1 MSLLRKLG
9 LEDASTYVDAQVPQ
23 SDDEALVLEGEAQEI
38 RYSIDSDLRSIER
51 AEAAAIGMEDMA
63 EIIEVMGEGDEVMP
77 DVRAIATVAAQ
88 QVDGDVA
95 PQDVIGTLAFE
106 LDEERKIKAEL
117 DPSEVSGTALES
129 FHGFKGVK
137 RSVAVESLKDR
148 AKAIWEAIKKMV
160 KNVIKNVKD
169 FFYKYLGA
177 IPRKRKAIE
186 ALKEE
191 VKKVAD
197 GGKRP
202 EGKLELTSSIARL
215 VVGDSPVKDGKEF
228 AKGMSDL
235 VGVMEKV
242 SRGEIIKNNDM
253 FEEVIDIMN
262 DLDIE
267 NMKPSR
273 EKLVKFY
280 NAEVARQNTNRTAGS
295 EYGRE
300 STDTKVARCLHEM
313 IGDKR
318 LISYVPKE
326 ERRTIQGDDKAVGAS
341 NFAGFVSWLRDNTCR
356 LVASD
361 KKLVD
366 EVSFTTMTQNEM
378 FDTLDASLKIL
389 DAIEGFQRGKLQ
401 EKRAKLLDR
410 MEKASDKLSREYDRL
425 NGAGKKD
432 SDREE
437 DSHGASLNLV
447 KGLLNFNQ
455 YLVREYSSPAT
466 DLVTHAGGQVDFAI
480 AFVRRNM
487 AQYKKRD

>member
-9 LEDASTYVDAQVPQ
+9 LEDASTYADAQVPQ

-160 KNVIKNVKD
+160 KDVIKKVKD

-186 ALKEE
+186 SLKEE
-191 VKKVAD
+191 VKKVAE

-202 EGKLELTSSIARL
+202 EGKLELTSGLQRL
-215 VVGDSPVKDGKEF
+215 VVGDTPVKNGK
-228 AKGMSDL
+228 DL
-235 VGVMEKV
+235 VKGYQDLVKSCESIGREDSIGLNKA
-242 SRGEIIKNNDM
+242 
-253 FEEVIDIMN
+253 FEEWVDLMQDM
-262 DLDIE
+262 DLDKKDESLAKLKAVGMAAYVNITKAVR
-267 NMKPSR
+267 NLPS
-273 EKLVKFY
+273 FP
-280 NAEVARQNTNRTAGS
+280 S
-295 EYGRE
+295 E
-300 STDTKVARCLHEM
+300 STDSREAHLFDTL

-318 LISYVPKE
+318 LVQYTRKGGSGLERGSASTDVWDSRRYESIIS
-326 ERRTIQGDDKAVGAS
+326 
-341 NFAGFVSWLRDNTCR
+341 FMRDNTMR
-356 LVASD
+356 IVSSD
-361 KKLVD
+361 KKLPD
-366 EVSFTTMTQNEM
+366 EVSFTVMTQSEM
-378 FDTLDASLKIL
+378 TDLLNASLKIL
-389 DAIEGFQRGKLQ
+389 DSVEEFQRGKIADRRQ
-401 EKRAKLLDR
+401 KLLAR
-410 MEKASDKLSREYDRL
+410 MEKASDRLAKEQDRL
-425 NGAGKKD
+425 SGQGKQD
-432 SDREE
+432 DE
-437 DSHGASLNLV
+437 DARTVSLNIV
-447 KGLLNFNQ
+447 KALMNLNAA
-455 YLVREYSSPAT
+455 LVRNTAEPAT
-466 DLVTHAGGQVDFAI
+466 SLASHAGGQVDFAI

>member
-23 SDDEALVLEGEAQEI
+23 SDDEALVLEGEAREI

-160 KNVIKNVKD
+160 KDVIKKVKD

-191 VKKVAD
+191 VKKVGD

-215 VVGDSPVKDGKEF
+215 VVGDSPVKSGAEF
-228 AKGMSDL
+228 KTAMTDL
-235 VGVMEKV
+235 EAATSAF
-242 SRGEIIKNNDM
+242 SRGEIIDDNDM
-253 FEEVIDIMN
+253 FEEVVDIMN
-262 DLDIE
+262 GMDLDKRAETLKKLTKFINKE
-267 NMKPSR
+267 IDNHSAARSSGKPFER
-273 EKLVKFY
+273 ED
-280 NAEVARQNTNRTAGS
+280 
-295 EYGRE
+295 
-300 STDTKVARCLHEM
+300 TDTKVARCMHEV

-318 LISYVPKE
+318 IIIYVPKDAKTKIAE
-326 ERRTIQGDDKAVGAS
+326 NKILTSGEMAS
-341 NFAGFVSWLRDNTCR
+341 FMSWMRDNTCR

-366 EVSFTTMTQNEM
+366 EVSFTTMTQSEM
-378 FDTLDASLKIL
+378 TDVLNSCLKIL
-389 DAIEGFQRGKLQ
+389 DAVEGFQRGKLQ
-401 EKRAKLLDR
+401 EKRTKLLAR

-425 NGAGKKD
+425 SGLGKQDDNEGGHAGQL
-432 SDREE
+432 S
-437 DSHGASLNLV
+437 LV

-455 YLVREYSSPAT
+455 YLVRQYASPVT
-466 DLVTHAGGQVDFAI
+466 ELVTHAGGQVDFAI